1 MRKILMIALAAM
13 MMAGCGK
20 QVIEDAIDDDP
31 ESGVVDEV
39 KTKKFTFTVKG
50 DFASMR
56 VNNEY
61 SSEPAMAPRRAPG
74 YLQADGQDMTD
85 LWVYDYMGDECVQS
99 LHQSPSDDAW
109 GQPQMQLTYGSH
121 HIYFVASRGTDA
133 SVNTSA
139 SQIVWEKPSDTFWK
153 DYEVDVVSTSNGNRA
168 VTLDRVATKF
178 RITITDEVPANV
190 ATMTV
195 TPATW
200 YYGMNYRTG
209 EPCEAKTGAE
219 RVVNVPATY
228 VGTTGNLSMSIFGL
242 SSATEWT
249 TDVAVEAK
257 NSNGDVI
264 GQASLVAVPI
274 KRNRVTDYSGPLF
287 GAAGNMSISLNAT
300 WDDPVTG
307 TW

>member
-1 MRKILMIALAAM
+1 MRKIMMIALAAM
-13 MMAGCGK
+13 IMAGCGK
-20 QVIEDAIDDDP
+20 QVIEDAIGDDP

-61 SSEPAMAPRRAPG
+61 SSEPAMAPHCAPG

-85 LWVYDYMGDECVQS
+85 LWVYDYMGDECIQS
-99 LHQSPSDDAW
+99 LHQSSSDTDW
-109 GQPQMQLTYGSH
+109 GQPQMHLAYGSH

-133 SVNTSA
+133 SVNASA

-257 NSNGDVI
+257 NGNGDVI
-264 GQASLVAVPI
+264 GQASLVSVPI

>member
-1 MRKILMIALAAM
+1 MIALAAM
-13 MMAGCGK
+13 MVAGCGK
-20 QVIEDAIDDDP
+20 QVIEDAIDDDT
-31 ESGVVDEV
+31 ESGVVDET

-99 LHQSPSDDAW
+99 LHQSPSDADW
-109 GQPQMQLTYGSH
+109 GQPQMQLAYGSH

-133 SVNTSA
+133 SVNASA
-139 SQIVWEKPSDTFWK
+139 SQITWEKPSDTFWK

-257 NSNGDVI
+257 NGNGDVI
-264 GQASLVAVPI
+264 GQASLVSVPI

>member
-1 MRKILMIALAAM
+1 MLAAM
-13 MMAGCGK
+13 ALLMVSCQK
-20 QVIEDAIDDDP
+20 SEIDAE
-31 ESGVVDEV
+31 ESDSQKITFRVGGDWQQS
-39 KTKKFTFTVKG
+39 FTRSLT
-50 DFASMR
+50 
-56 VNNEY
+56 
-61 SSEPAMAPRRAPG
+61 
-74 YLQADGQDMTD
+74 ADGKDMTD
-85 LWVYDYMGDECVQS
+85 LWAFDYMDGQLVQT
-99 LHQSPSDDAW
+99 LHQSPSDADW
-109 GQPQMQLTYGSH
+109 GQPQMQLAYGSH

-228 VGTTGNLSMSIFGL
+228 VDTTGNLSMSIFGL

>member
-1 MRKILMIALAAM
+1 MRKFMIVALAAM
-13 MMAGCGK
+13 MVAGCGK
-20 QVIEDAIDDDP
+20 QVIEDAIDDDT

-50 DFASMR
+50 EFTSM
-56 VNNEY
+56 NLSNEY
-61 SSEPAMAPRRAPG
+61 SSEPAMAPHRAPG
-74 YLQADGQDMTD
+74 YLQADGQEMTD

-99 LHQSPSDDAW
+99 LHQSPSDAGW
-109 GQPQMQLTYGSH
+109 GQPQMQLAYGSH
-121 HIYFVASRGTDA
+121 HIYFVASRGTNASVDA
-133 SVNTSA
+133 SV

-153 DYEVDVVSTSNGNRA
+153 DYAVDVVSTSNGNRA

-200 YYGMNYRTG
+200 YYGLNYRTG

-228 VGTTGNLSMSIFGL
+228 IGTTGNLAMSIFGL

-257 NSNGDVI
+257 DSNGDVI

-287 GAAGNMSISLNAT
+287 GAVGNMSISLNT
-300 WDDPVTG
+300 EWDDPVTG